1 MPPAIPAVDPND
13 HSVSAVQ
20 LPNTASTTRAEKR
33 IDIDAQE
40 ARQDPVLAS
49 FAMLAQILDKPV
61 HVPALRVGFAVDEH
75 GHIPLA
81 SYPDLG
87 AKHGLITTWSKMR
100 PSQLPSYVLPA
111 IIPLSDG
118 RACVLIAVK
127 GQEAQ
132 LHMPESGWQTLT
144 MPLSELDAQAHGE
157 VMVVKPAIKHGE
169 FQLTPFKGQAFSWFW
184 SALWRFR
191 HFYYDAVV
199 ATVVANILTL
209 AAIFFTMNVYNRVV
223 PTQAYTSLWTLAIG
237 TFIAIGLEFVMRWL
251 KARLVD
257 LGGKRADLAI
267 NATLLREIMS
277 IRLEHRPQS
286 IGIFAS
292 SMRDFEA
299 LRDFFSSASLVTLAD
314 LPFLFLFLALIWVVG
329 GPIVWIPVIIIP
341 ILIIIGLAAQK
352 PLMKAIR
359 ENMRESGERQTV
371 LVESLLNLEMLKA
384 HNAEGYLQR
393 RWEQANLAAADSYKK
408 TRALT
413 NTIMGVTTT
422 AQQLVTVGMVTL
434 GVYLIHDN
442 QLSLGGLIA
451 CVMLSGR
458 AIAPLG
464 SIMSLAARYQQ
475 AVTALETLDG
485 LMKRPRDRSADRNY
499 VVPEQIQGAL
509 AVEELEFAYPGEHK
523 IPVIRKL
530 TFELAAG
537 EQVAVLGRVGSGKST
552 MLRLIAGLYQP
563 GGGSVRVDGVDVQQ
577 LDPAELRSRIGYVGQ
592 DAQLFMG
599 TLRENLVLSDTW
611 ISDTQIVDVLQKVD
625 LYHLVSS
632 HPRGLDMLLTEAGG
646 GLSGGQRQLLA
657 IARMMLRNP
666 AFVFMDEPTSAMD
679 QNTESRI
686 IKVLSEWLKGRTV
699 VLSTHRPQL
708 LVWVNR
714 IMVMDKGALIA
725 QGPRDEMLK
734 KLARGVN
741 RPVRAVDPEDPAQP
755 TSESPQVA

>member
-1 MPPAIPAVDPND
+1 M
-13 HSVSAVQ
+13 Q
-20 LPNTASTTRAEKR
+20 ASTPSPNPTEAHEHLETAREKPGKR
-33 IDIDAQE
+33 IEIGPEE
-40 ARQDPVLAS
+40 ARQDPLLS
-49 FAMLAQILDKPV
+49 CFAMVAQLMDKPV
-61 HVPALRVGFAVDEH
+61 HVPALRVGFATDSD
-75 GHIPLA
+75 GHIPMA
-81 SYPDLG
+81 AYPDLG
-87 AKHGLITTWSKMR
+87 AKHGLIATWSKTK
-100 PSQLPSYVLPA
+100 PSQLPTYVLPA
-111 IIPLSDG
+111 IVPLTDG
-118 RACVLIAVK
+118 RACVLVGVHGNDATV
-127 GQEAQ
+127 
-132 LHMPESGWQTLT
+132 HMPESGWQTLH
-144 MPLSELDAQAHGE
+144 MPLAELDSLAHGDAL
-157 VMVVKPAIKHGE
+157 VAKPAVKHGE
-169 FQLTPFKGQAFSWFW
+169 FHLTPFKGQAFSWFW

-191 HFYYDAVV
+191 HFYVDAMV
-199 ATVVANILTL
+199 ATVIANVLTL

-223 PTQAYTSLWTLAIG
+223 PTQAYTSLLTLAVG
-237 TFIAIGLEFVMRWL
+237 TLIAIALEFVMRWL

-314 LPFLFLFLALIWVVG
+314 LPFLFLFLALIWVIG
-329 GPIVWIPVIIIP
+329 GPIVWVPLAVIPLLV
-341 ILIIIGLAAQK
+341 IIGLVSQK

-359 ENMRESGERQTV
+359 ENMKESGERQTV
-371 LVESLLNLEMLKA
+371 LVESLMNLEMLKA

-393 RWEQANLAAADSYKK
+393 RWEQANMAAADSYKR

-422 AQQLVTVGMVTL
+422 AQQLVTVGMVTA
-434 GVYLIHDN
+434 GVFLIHDN

-451 CVMLSGR
+451 CVMLSSR

-485 LMKRPRDRSADRNY
+485 LMKRPRDRDAQRNY
-499 VVPEQIQGAL
+499 VVPEKIHGAL
-509 AVEELEFAYPGEHK
+509 KVEDVAFAYPGEHQ
-523 IPVIRKL
+523 IPVIQKL
-530 TFELAAG
+530 SFELAPG

-552 MLRLIAGLYQP
+552 MLRLIAGLFQP
-563 GGGSVRVDGVDVQQ
+563 ASGSVRVDGVDVQQ
-577 LDPAELRSRIGYVGQ
+577 LEPAELRSRLGYVGQ

-611 ISDTQIVDVLQKVD
+611 ISDAQIIDVLQKIE
-625 LYHLVSS
+625 LYPLVSA

-679 QNTESRI
+679 QNTEARV

-708 LVWVNR
+708 LAWVNR
-714 IMVMDKGALIA
+714 IMVMDKGTLVA
-725 QGPRDEMLK
+725 QGPREEMLK
-734 KLARGVN
+734 RLAQGTN
-741 RPVRAVDPEDPAQP
+741 RPVRAVASQSSPEPVP
-755 TSESPQVA
+755 TEAPRVA